1 MGRCNSWVELFT
13 SEKVEVKF
21 KVSLCDLKKKFH
33 LNTDLYITEKNA
45 KQYKQNKDHCQ
56 KKHLVKEKGNGDQQL
71 L

>member
-21 KVSLCDLKKKFH
+21 KVSLRDLKKKNSF
-33 LNTDLYITEKNA
+33 DLYITEKNA

-56 KKHLVKEKGNGDQQL
+56 KKHLVKEKGNRDQQL

>member
-21 KVSLCDLKKKFH
+21 KVSLRDLKKKNSF
-33 LNTDLYITEKNA
+33 DLYITEKNA

>member
-21 KVSLCDLKKKFH
+21 KVSLRDLKKKKSF
-33 LNTDLYITEKNA
+33 DLYITEKNA